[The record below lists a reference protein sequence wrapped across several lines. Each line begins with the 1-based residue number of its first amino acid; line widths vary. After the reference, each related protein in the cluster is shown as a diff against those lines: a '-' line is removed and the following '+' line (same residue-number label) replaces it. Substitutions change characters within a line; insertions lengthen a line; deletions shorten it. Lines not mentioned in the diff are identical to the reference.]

1 MYVFLM
7 FMYEGPTA
15 DELCSVGW
23 FIHLCMFLIFID
35 FVPLLYIPIPSV
47 LLFYII

>member
-1 MYVFLM
+1 M

-23 FIHLCMFLIFID
+23 YIHVCMFLIFID
-35 FVPLLYIPIPSV
+35 FVRFCMMNDESMNK
-47 LLFYII
+47 